1 MKTWKQ
7 NSCKKSFTFFKA
19 GAIKYYFCESADN
32 FLDHQHYYNQKEDEK
47 LAKLPEIAIKAWDER
62 KGPIVFTTVDKDGK
76 PNTIYA
82 SCVHRI
88 GDDRIVVANNKM
100 HKTLENIKA
109 GTKASILYITKEK
122 KAFQI
127 KGTLDYHIDGDI
139 YEDMKNRWLDKKYPG
154 HGAVVLNIEEVY
166 SGAEQ
171 LA

>member
-1 MKTWKQ
+1 M
-7 NSCKKSFTFFKA
+7 
-19 GAIKYYFCESADN
+19 
-32 FLDHQHYYNQKEDEK
+32 
-47 LAKLPEIAIKAWDER
+47 AKLPEIAIKAWDEHE
-62 KGPIVFTTVDKDGK
+62 GPLVFTTVDKNGM
-76 PNTIYA
+76 PNTIYVV
-82 SCVHRI
+82 CVKRI
-88 GDDRIVVANNKM
+88 DDDKIVVANNKM